1 MFDKQKIIRMTAELE
16 NYICTFPNIYIL
28 PEVFSSN
35 VLSLL
40 KRLNANVVAIILN
53 SPNPQNVV
61 QMPSGEY
68 KTTNIQAALPNF
80 QQKTGIVISAAKPAE
95 NPMAS
100 FKFNIGN
107 IKIGLPAFALTDE
120 EALAIYDRLTTIK
133 VLQQYQS
140 DGIIT
145 NAKDIPIRFARGM
158 STFIDS
164 QFQDVKVQFWD
175 RREFKIPS
183 YDKVDDAAIVMQG
196 PLEYKDKYTITTARL
211 YRQWYPNAPIVIST
225 WKNEATENFREEC
238 RKIGVVLLENDLPAE
253 SGYGHINYQ
262 LESSLKGVEY
272 VKNNT
277 SAKFALK
284 CRNDQ
289 RINRTDFFMYFK
301 NLLKLF
307 PPNGNELAHR
317 IILATKFDDA
327 GTGQW
332 MPFFNSDFIS
342 FSSVDEI
349 IKLYKISRQG
359 ETTSHKFS
367 HLVRRFSKIW
377 WGILSQRRLFNHDDL
392 YMEDRKIKNYNVMA
406 DKFYPSEIFILKNFY
421 RDNIAPIEPS
431 KLLQIYWQFLKNYLI
446 IINEADVIIS
456 WPKYNDFRNYKINSY
471 YDYSLDFARWL
482 DIYLNYKDDDEN
494 F

>member
-16 NYICTFPNIYIL
+16 NYIRTFPNIYIL
-28 PEVFSSN
+28 PEVLSVNIF
-35 VLSLL
+35 SLL
-40 KRLNANVVAIILN
+40 KRLNANVIAIIVN
-53 SPNPQNVV
+53 SPNPQQNVV
-61 QMPSGEY
+61 RMPSGEY

-80 QQKTGIVISAAKPAE
+80 QQKTGIVISATKSAE

-107 IKIGLPAFALTDE
+107 IKIELPAFALTDE
-120 EALAIYDRLTTIK
+120 EAMAIYDRLTTIK

-140 DGIIT
+140 DGITT

-175 RREFKIPS
+175 RRNFKIPS

-238 RKIGVVLLENDLPAE
+238 RKINVVLLENDLPAE
-253 SGYGHINYQ
+253 SGPGHLNYQ
-262 LESSLKGVEY
+262 LESSFKGVEY

-284 CRNDQ
+284 CRTDQ

-301 NLLKLF
+301 NLLKAF
-307 PPNGNELAHR
+307 PLKDAKINSR
-317 IILATKFDDA
+317 IISLGWSK
-327 GTGQW
+327 W
-332 MPFFNSDFIS
+332 WPFFVCDFLYFGDIDDMNKLFGIPKQTKEEKKQ
-342 FSSVDEI
+342 FSGRSGHGLDNIIVQNRFKPDLKITDIKKLKNYSVMMSYKSTQYMHPEI
-349 IKLYKISRQG
+349 L
-359 ETTSHKFS
+359 
-367 HLVRRFSKIW
+367 
-377 WGILSQRRLFNHDDL
+377 ILST
-392 YMEDRKIKNYNVMA
+392 
-406 DKFYPSEIFILKNFY
+406 FYEEYIN
-421 RDNIAPIEPS
+421 PIEPS
-431 KLLQIYWQFLKNYLI
+431 KLLQAYWKFLRDYLI
-446 IINEADVIIS
+446 IVDEQNILLD
-456 WPKYNDFRNYKINSY
+456 WPKYYGHGVFNGAYNAKSY
-471 YDYSLDFARWL
+471 YDRGLDFARWL
-482 DIYLNYKDDDEN
+482 DIYLNYKDEDEI
-494 F
+494 